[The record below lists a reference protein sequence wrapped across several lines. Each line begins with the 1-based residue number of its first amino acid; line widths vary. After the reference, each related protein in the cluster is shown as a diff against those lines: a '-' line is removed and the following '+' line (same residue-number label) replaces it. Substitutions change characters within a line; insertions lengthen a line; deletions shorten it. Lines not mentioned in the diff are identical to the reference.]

1 MFFPYNVDSQVKSSK
16 KADRKTI
23 FSFFLSLFG
32 IGTIA
37 LYFILRD
44 VLFTKFGLPRWLA
57 IILTIVIS
65 LSVGFVILRFFVFN
79 EKFLLES
86 EEDSKNDSLGKYYK
100 IRESELPHYIDGIEV
115 FENTDG
121 VLCAC
126 VEILYGPNSVEKSNF
141 TLSYLGTIFKLISQF
156 SVDFRVY
163 VSKENFLRSK
173 ECKNF
178 LNTVNIN
185 NSNPNLKPLISEM
198 SDLLLGF
205 TAERSYLYS
214 TFIIIRF
221 PSISGT
227 QLKGLRN
234 SFNEIVSNSNS
245 SIRSIEFVD
254 RARYREFIRSYNLVE
269 ALDLS
274 NYKSTS
280 ISSDVYRK
288 YKNKI
293 FIIDG
298 VDTKY
303 EYNNGVKDI

>member
-16 KADRKTI
+16 KTDAKTKN
-23 FSFFLSLFG
+23 SFFMVLFG
-32 IGTIA
+32 IGTVV

-44 VLFTKFGLPRWLA
+44 ILFIQFGLPRWL
-57 IILTIVIS
+57 
-65 LSVGFVILRFFVFN
+65 VILLTLLISFGIGFLIVRFFVFN

-86 EEDSKNDSLGKYYK
+86 EEDSKSDSLGKYYK
-100 IRESELPHYIDGIEV
+100 IRESELPQLIDGIEV

-126 VEILYGPNSVEKSNF
+126 VEILYGPNSLEKSNF
-141 TLSYLGTIFKLISQF
+141 TLAYLKTVFSLISQF

-178 LNTVNIN
+178 LSTVNR

-198 SDLLLGF
+198 SDLILGF
-205 TAERSYLYS
+205 TEERSFLYS

-227 QLKGLRN
+227 QLKGLKN
-234 SFNEIVSNSNS
+234 NFDEIVNSANS

-274 NYKSTS
+274 NYKSST
-280 ISSDVYRK
+280 IPSDIYRK
-288 YKNKI
+288 YKHKI
-293 FIIDG
+293 FLIDG
-298 VDTKY
+298 VETKY
-303 EYNNGVKDI
+303 EYKNGVRDI

>member
-16 KADRKTI
+16 KADSKTKN
-23 FSFFLSLFG
+23 SFFMVLFG
-32 IGTIA
+32 IGTIV

-44 VLFTKFGLPRWLA
+44 ILFIQFGLPRWLV
-57 IILTIVIS
+57 ILLTLLIS
-65 LSVGFVILRFFVFN
+65 AGVGFILLRFFIFN

-100 IRESELPHYIDGIEV
+100 IRESELPQLIDGIEV

-126 VEILYGPNSVEKSNF
+126 VEILYGPNSKEKSNY
-141 TLSYLGTIFKLISQF
+141 TLAYLKSIFRLLSRF

-178 LNTVNIN
+178 LSTVNR
-185 NSNPNLKPLISEM
+185 NSNPNLKPLISEI
-198 SDLLLGF
+198 SDLILGF
-205 TAERSYLYS
+205 TEERSFLYS

-221 PSISGT
+221 PSISGN
-227 QLKGLRN
+227 QLKGLKN
-234 SFNEIVSNSNS
+234 NFDEIVNNSNS

-274 NYKSTS
+274 NYKSSTIPS
-280 ISSDVYRK
+280 NIYRK
-288 YKNKI
+288 YKHNI
-293 FIIDG
+293 FLIEG
-298 VDTKY
+298 TETKY
-303 EYNNGVKDI
+303 EYKNGVRDI

>member
-16 KADRKTI
+16 KTDSKTKN
-23 FSFFLSLFG
+23 SFFMTLFG
-32 IGTIA
+32 IGTA
-37 LYFILRD
+37 VLYFILRD
-44 VLFTKFGLPRWLA
+44 ILFVQFGLPRWLV
-57 IILTIVIS
+57 IVLTLLIS
-65 LSVGFVILRFFVFN
+65 FGIGFLILRFFVFN
-79 EKFLLES
+79 EKFLIES
-86 EEDSKNDSLGKYYK
+86 EEDSKSDSLGKYYK
-100 IRESELPHYIDGIEV
+100 IRESELPQLIDGIEV

-126 VEILYGPNSVEKSNF
+126 VEILYGPNSKEKSTY
-141 TLSYLGTIFKLISQF
+141 TLSYLKSAFSLISQF

-178 LNTVNIN
+178 LSTVNR
-185 NSNPNLKPLISEM
+185 NSNPNLKPLISEI
-198 SDLLLGF
+198 SDLILGF
-205 TAERSYLYS
+205 TEERSFLYS

-234 SFNEIVSNSNS
+234 SFNEMVNNSNS

-254 RARYREFIRSYNLVE
+254 RARFREFIRSYNLVE

-274 NYKSTS
+274 NYKSST
-280 ISSDVYRK
+280 IPSDIYRK
-288 YKNKI
+288 YKHNI
-293 FIIDG
+293 FLIEGIE
-298 VDTKY
+298 TKY
-303 EYNNGVKDI
+303 EYKNGVREI